1 MKWDNETLRF
11 NVLAINDCED
21 HNYKRKIGYLQRYVK
36 SLGKKLYQKI
46 QTNGFFE
53 NAGQKEIR
61 QAYDRFSK
69 YGLGLDYQI
78 ETTIKANIR
87 RFLEGIGNGDTFDQD
102 WAILDQRKKQRQ
114 DACKHPVFIF
124 QKNNLIFF

>member
-1 MKWDNETLRF
+1 MKWNNETLRL

-36 SLGKKLYQKI
+36 SLGKKLYQEI
-46 QTNGFFE
+46 QANGFFE

-61 QAYDRFSK
+61 QAYDRFAK

-78 ETTIKANIR
+78 ETAIKANIW
-87 RFLEGIGNGDTFDQD
+87 RFLEGIGNGDAFDQD
-102 WAILDQRKKQRQ
+102 WAILDQRKNKDRM
-114 DACKHPVFIF
+114 
-124 QKNNLIFF
+124 

>member
-1 MKWDNETLRF
+1 MEWENETLRL

-21 HNYKRKIGYLQRYVK
+21 HNYKRKIGCLQRYVK
-36 SLGKKLYQKI
+36 ALGKKLYQEI
-46 QTNGFFE
+46 QVNGFFE

-61 QAYDRFSK
+61 QAYDRFAK

-87 RFLEGIGNGDTFDQD
+87 RFLEGIGNGDAFDQE
-102 WAILDQRKKQRQ
+102 WTILDQKKIK
-114 DACKHPVFIF
+114 AGCNMHPVFYC
-124 QKNNLIFF
+124 

>member
-1 MKWDNETLRF
+1 MKWDNETLRL

-36 SLGKKLYQKI
+36 SLGKKLYQEI
-46 QTNGFFE
+46 QANGFFE

-61 QAYDRFSK
+61 QAYDRFAK

-78 ETTIKANIR
+78 EATIKSNIR
-87 RFLEGIGNGDTFDQD
+87 RFLEGIGNGDAFDQD
-102 WAILDQRKKQRQ
+102 WTILDQEKKTK
-114 DACKHPVFIF
+114 AGCSVHPAFYC
-124 QKNNLIFF
+124 

>member
-1 MKWDNETLRF
+1 MEWENETLRL
-11 NVLAINDCED
+11 NVLAINDCRD

-36 SLGKKLYQKI
+36 SLGKKLYQEI

-61 QAYDRFSK
+61 QAYDRFAK

-78 ETTIKANIR
+78 ETAIKANIR
-87 RFLEGIGNGDTFDQD
+87 HFLESIGNGDVFDQE
-102 WAILDQRKKQRQ
+102 WTILD
-114 DACKHPVFIF
+114 
-124 QKNNLIFF
+124 